1 MKMHA
6 IVFSAVIWY
15 FSARNV
21 FWYVVIQLVEALH
34 YKPEGHSFNSWWYD
48 GVIGIVH
55 WRNPSSY
62 TMALGSGRL
71 GL

>member
-1 MKMHA
+1 MCLAPEFCDMNCNSEGLEMKMHA

-34 YKPEGHSFNSWWYD
+34 YKPEGHSFNS
-48 GVIGIVH
+48 
-55 WRNPSSY
+55 
-62 TMALGSGRL
+62 
-71 GL
+71 